1 MKSRYNIALFVLL
14 LLLAVACERPG
25 DFTPPSFLH
34 VEAIKVVPPEQNA
47 ITTEDGFYTSDI
59 VAAVVYVRRK
69 SSQQL
74 DTIGHFRLP
83 LTVPILYS
91 GDVDY
96 IDIYP
101 AVKQSG
107 SATILPAYPF
117 YNRIRMNDTTV
128 TSGDTLWFDTL
139 LTTYNITRNDVLMY
153 ELFEPTEG
161 SLLFDSVMQWRPH
174 APAEARS
181 GLGYGYVPVNDSTY
195 TVNFGIDR
203 DLSVVNPQTHQV
215 DPTRNVYL
223 ELDAR
228 SDVDFELFM
237 EGSYINGG
245 ASSRVEVMTVYKSD
259 DWVHLYIN
267 LWRTWK
273 ELNFCS
279 TFRLSFTALNE
290 ELVNGEVRL
299 DNVRLLTN
307 N

>member
-1 MKSRYNIALFVLL
+1 M
-14 LLLAVACERPG
+14 
-25 DFTPPSFLH
+25 D
-34 VEAIKVVPPEQNA
+34 
-47 ITTEDGFYTSDI
+47 DGFYTSDI

-69 SSQQL
+69 SSQEL

-83 LTVPILYS
+83 FTIPILYS

-96 IDIYP
+96 IDIFP

-107 SATILPAYPF
+107 SATLLPPYPF
-117 YNRIRMNDTTV
+117 YNRIRLSDTSI
-128 TSGDTLWFDTL
+128 TSGDTLWFDTIS
-139 LTTYNITRNDVLMY
+139 TTYSITRSDVLMY

-181 GLGYGYVPVNDSTY
+181 GQGYGFVPVNDSTY
-195 TVNFGIDR
+195 TVDFGIAR
-203 DLSVVNPQTHQV
+203 DLSVVNPQTHKI

-223 ELDAR
+223 EIDAR
-228 SDVDFELFM
+228 SDVDFEVYL
-237 EGSYINGG
+237 EGSYSEGS
-245 ASSRVEVMTVYKSD
+245 APARVKVMTIYKSD

-273 ELNFCS
+273 ALNFCS
-279 TFRLSFTALNE
+279 VFRLSFTAINE

-299 DNVRLLTN
+299 DNVRLLTCN
-307 N
+307 